1 MFGNFSSVSL
11 GKRDDLP
18 TERDPICSVQ
28 YPVDESMDTDY
39 CAEGFGNLPTQPVAV
54 QAYKDSFASGLTTTR
69 FVRPNPFGNQSMQTG
84 SQNHSRAANSA
95 AALAEGAARVSGL
108 LPTSLPE
115 ALSRVRTQAQS
126 SSWATA
132 PVPTGP
138 TNSVSAARNG
148 PLSEKA
154 AVVSSQGGGACGAAP
169 AQTAP
174 PVRQQVYPSIFDRSR
189 LAAAATRVGAGTKL
203 KAKEAKKP
211 VQPRPAESGK
221 PAQLETG
228 VSTQNGVE
236 SKEGKQSPRVGVQGQ
251 GGEQNGGGEQSLPS
265 PTSNVTDS
273 KTVSNNSNPL
283 PRQGSHSEGQSVSQP
298 DSNPPPPTRFGGDK
312 TLEERQREFQA
323 ELSRRQ
329 AETSASLQRQQMML
343 EHRQQEMQRWN
354 GGQISPVQL
363 PPDRPRAGFKQIQP
377 KPSEGGGYEG
387 GFEQARQ
394 RMEPMACYPPQ
405 AFLQQH
411 AAAAEAMRSGRHS
424 MGMEAG
430 PSGQEGSASLSGLT
444 QERMNGSMP
453 GATHVP
459 SVRAPAC
466 AWMMQRGGARAGP
479 LLAKQGVG
487 RGKERSS
494 QGSRPLETKT
504 LAGGRDSVNET
515 TVTSSYS
522 EGDSLATSRA
532 YQKSPMIVGRKR
544 DRCAKSDT
552 EALDEE
558 NDTLTEGTWATED
571 GEGRPKGKEKGK
583 RTRAAEVHNQSERR
597 RRDRI
602 NDRMRALQ
610 ELIPNSNKTDKAS
623 VLDEAIEYLKN
634 LQTQLQVRP
643 ESTLRPPSGM
653 VKSRGCRVA
662 WIAVLVGL

>member
-1 MFGNFSSVSL
+1 MFGTFSSVSL

-138 TNSVSAARNG
+138 TNSVSARNG

-169 AQTAP
+169 AQTSP

-236 SKEGKQSPRVGVQGQ
+236 SKEGKLSPRVGVQGQ

-283 PRQGSHSEGQSVSQP
+283 PRQGSHSGGQSVSQP

-354 GGQISPVQL
+354 GGQISSVQL

-377 KPSEGGGYEG
+377 KPSDGGGYEG

-479 LLAKQGVG
+479 LLAKQGGG

-653 VKSRGCRVA
+653 VKSRGCQVA